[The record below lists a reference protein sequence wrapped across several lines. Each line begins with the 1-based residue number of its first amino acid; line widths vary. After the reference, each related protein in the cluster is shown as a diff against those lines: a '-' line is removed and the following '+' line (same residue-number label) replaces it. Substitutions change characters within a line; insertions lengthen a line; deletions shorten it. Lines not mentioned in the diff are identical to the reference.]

1 MNKPRQQP
9 LRVRVEHEPNR
20 FSDDCLDAIYEQ
32 LHSTISRKVTP
43 EKDNTLGE
51 TEPQKGSGGQQ

>member
-20 FSDDCLDAIYEQ
+20 FSGDSLEAIYEQ
-32 LHSTISRKVTP
+32 LHPTKSRKVTAD
-43 EKDNTLGE
+43 KDNKQSE
-51 TEPQKGSGGQQ
+51 AEPQKGKGGQQ